1 VKRAISISIG
11 SSRRDKRVDTEILG
25 EPIRLE
31 RIGTDGNMAEAT
43 RLFRELDGVVD
54 AFGVGGANLALE
66 VAGKSYPL
74 YSILPIVQDVKKTP
88 IADGNGLK
96 NTLEFRLAAFVDE
109 HIGLPG
115 DRRRALIT
123 SGADRWGMMAGF
135 FEAGYECVVGDL
147 MFALGLPIP
156 LRSARAVQRLAALIL
171 PIAGRVPFH
180 WLYPTG
186 EAQEKHEPKWQ
197 SYFEW
202 AQVIAGDCHYI
213 TRYMPEDLA
222 GKIVVTNTTTPEDVE
237 RFRKAGASYL
247 VTSTPVYGGRSFGTN
262 LMEAA
267 LIAISG
273 KGRPLTHDE
282 LGGMIDRIGLRPQ
295 LQALQPAESAPGR
308 EAA

>member
-1 VKRAISISIG
+1 MKRAVSISIG
-11 SSRRDKRVDTEILG
+11 SSKRDKRVKTEILG
-25 EPIRLE
+25 EPILLE
-31 RIGTDGNMAEAT
+31 RIGTDGDMAKAAQ
-43 RLFRELDGVVD
+43 LFRELDGQVD

-74 YSILPIVQDVKKTP
+74 YSILPLVKDVKRTP

-109 HIGLPG
+109 HIGPSG
-115 DRRRALIT
+115 EMRRALIT
-123 SGADRWGMMAGF
+123 SGADRWGMMDGF

-147 MFALGLPIP
+147 MFALGLPVP
-156 LRSARAVQRLAALIL
+156 LRSLEAVRRLAALIL

-197 SYFEW
+197 RFFEW
-202 AQVIAGDCHYI
+202 AGVIAGDCHYI
-213 TRYMPEDLA
+213 TRYMPEDLT
-222 GKIVVTNTTTPEDVE
+222 GKIIVTNTTTPEDVE
-237 RFRKAGASYL
+237 RFRQAGVRHL

-273 KGRPLTHDE
+273 KRRPLTQDE
-282 LGGMIDRIGLRPQ
+282 LREMIDRVGLRPQ
-295 LQALQPAESAPGR
+295 LQSLKPTTSEVST
-308 EAA
+308 